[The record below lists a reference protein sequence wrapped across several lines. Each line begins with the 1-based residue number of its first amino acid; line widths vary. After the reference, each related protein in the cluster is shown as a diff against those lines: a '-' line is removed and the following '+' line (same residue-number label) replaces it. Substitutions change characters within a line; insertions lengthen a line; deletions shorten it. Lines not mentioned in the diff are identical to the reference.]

1 MIPSCFLP
9 RLRRCNGLLIAA
21 LLGVAHLSAQ
31 PAAETEDIRG
41 AKPPVEISVPEK
53 APVALWAAI
62 AGGVVVLVLGWLVW
76 KKPRS
81 GNRQESPSSVALA
94 ALADLETNRG
104 SLAAEAFA
112 DRAAQT
118 VRLYISGRFGLAAPR
133 RTTEEF
139 LRDLAADE
147 SSPLAGE
154 SDHLRG
160 FLKSCD
166 LAKFAGSQLDAA
178 QRADLLQAARGFIH
192 ATAAPA
198 PVAKPAVQ
206 P

>member
-1 MIPSCFLP
+1 MIRSCFLP
-9 RLRRCNGLLIAA
+9 RLRRCHGLLIAA
-21 LLGVAHLSAQ
+21 LLGVARLTAQ
-31 PAAETEDIRG
+31 PATESEDIRG
-41 AKPPVEISVPEK
+41 AKPPVEIPLPEK
-53 APVALWAAI
+53 APVALWASI
-62 AGGVVVLVLGWLVW
+62 AGGVLVLLLAWLLW
-76 KKPRS
+76 KKLRS
-81 GNRQESPSSVALA
+81 RKRLASPAGVALA
-94 ALADLETNRG
+94 ALSDLEQGRE

-118 VRLYISGRFGLAAPR
+118 VRIYIAGRFGLAAPR

-139 LRDLAADE
+139 LRDLSSDN

-166 LAKFAGSQLDAA
+166 LAKFAGSQLDAT
-178 QRADLLQAARGFIH
+178 QRGDLLQAARGFIT
-192 ATAAPA
+192 ATAVPA
-198 PVAKPAVQ
+198 AAVKPTVQ